1 MLQIIDINKSYG
13 SKKVLNNIN
22 IDFNPGEST
31 AIVGESGSGKTTLAK
46 LIIGLEKQNSGKILL
61 NNITLPS
68 IKKRAFE
75 SCAKIQYIFQDPYSA
90 LEKNFTV
97 LQTLNE
103 TVTICKRNNYDY
115 MSIEDCLMIVDKN
128 LLNYLH
134 QKVDILSGGQKQKL
148 CIARSLITKPKI
160 IIADECTSMLD
171 KKNSEEIYN
180 LLNKIKQEK
189 NIILISILHEV
200 DFYSKYWDK
209 IAIFKDGNLLEYN
222 NFKYF
227 YKNSN
232 SSYSK
237 ELIEA
242 FKYFKH
248 EGEKNE
254 QNMLY

>member
-46 LIIGLEKQNSGKILL
+46 LIIGLEKQNSGSILL
-61 NNITLPS
+61 NNKILPS
-68 IKKRAFE
+68 IKKRSFE
-75 SCAKIQYIFQDPYSA
+75 TCAKIQYIFQDPYSA

-103 TVTICKRNNYDY
+103 TLTICKRNNYDY
-115 MSIEDCLMIVDKN
+115 MSIEDCLMNVDEN
-128 LLNYLH
+128 LLNYLN

-148 CIARSLITKPKI
+148 CIARSLMTNPEI

-171 KKNSEEIYN
+171 KKNSEEIFK
-180 LLNKIKQEK
+180 LLNKVKKEK

-200 DFYSKYWDK
+200 DFHSNYWDK
-209 IAIFKDGNLLEYN
+209 IAIFKDGYLLEHDD
-222 NFKYF
+222 FKYF
-227 YKNSN
+227 YKNAN
-232 SSYSK
+232 SEYSK

-242 FKYFKH
+242 FKFFKYKGDQY
-248 EGEKNE
+248 E
-254 QNMLY
+254 

>member
-1 MLQIIDINKSYG
+1 MLQIININKSYG
-13 SKKVLNNIN
+13 SKSVLRNIN

-46 LIIGLEKQNSGKILL
+46 LIIGLENQNSGKILF
-61 NNITLPS
+61 NNKILPS
-68 IKKRAFE
+68 IKKRSFE
-75 SCAKIQYIFQDPYSA
+75 TCAKIQYIFQDPYSA

-97 LQTLNE
+97 LQTLSE
-103 TVTICKRNNYDY
+103 TVNICRRNNYDY

-128 LLNYLH
+128 LLNYLN

-180 LLNKIKQEK
+180 LLNKIKQDK

-200 DFYSKYWDK
+200 DFYSEYWDK
-209 IAIFKDGNLLEYN
+209 IAIFKDGSLLEYSEFKNFYN
-222 NFKYF
+222 NA
-227 YKNSN
+227 KNI
-232 SSYSK
+232 YSK

-242 FKYFKH
+242 FKYFKYK
-248 EGEKNE
+248 GEQYE
-254 QNMLY
+254 

>member
-1 MLQIIDINKSYG
+1 MLQIININKSYG
-13 SKKVLNNIN
+13 SKRILNNIN

-46 LIIGLEKQNSGKILL
+46 LIIGLEKQNNGEILF
-61 NNITLPS
+61 NNKTLPP
-68 IKKRAFE
+68 IKKRSFE
-75 SCAKIQYIFQDPYSA
+75 TCAQIQYIFQDPYSA

-115 MSIEDCLMIVDKN
+115 MSIEDCLISVDKN
-128 LLNYLH
+128 LLNYLD

-171 KKNSEEIYN
+171 KKNSEEIFN

-189 NIILISILHEV
+189 NIVLISILHEV
-200 DFYSKYWDK
+200 DFYSEYWDK
-209 IAIFKDGNLLEYN
+209 IAIFKDGSLLEYSKFKNFYN
-222 NFKYF
+222 NA
-227 YKNSN
+227 KNI
-232 SSYSK
+232 YSK

-242 FKYFKH
+242 FKYFKYK
-248 EGEKNE
+248 GEQYE
-254 QNMLY
+254 

>member
-22 IDFNPGEST
+22 IDFKPGEST

-46 LIIGLEKQNSGKILL
+46 IIIGLEKQNSGEILL
-61 NNITLPS
+61 NNKILQS
-68 IKKRAFE
+68 INKRYFE
-75 SCAKIQYIFQDPYSA
+75 TCAKIQYIFQDPYSA

-115 MSIEDCLMIVDKN
+115 MSIEDCIINVDKN
-128 LLNYLH
+128 LLNYLD

-171 KKNSEEIYN
+171 KKNSEEIFN

-200 DFYSKYWDK
+200 DFYSEYWDK
-209 IAIFKDGNLLEYN
+209 IAIFKDGNLLEYSEFKNFYN
-222 NFKYF
+222 NA
-227 YKNSN
+227 KNI
-232 SSYSK
+232 YSK

-242 FKYFKH
+242 FKFFKYKGDQY
-248 EGEKNE
+248 E
-254 QNMLY
+254 

>member
-1 MLQIIDINKSYG
+1 MLQIININKSYG
-13 SKKVLNNIN
+13 SKSVLRNIN

-46 LIIGLEKQNSGKILL
+46 LIIGLENQNSGKILF
-61 NNITLPS
+61 NNKILPS

-75 SCAKIQYIFQDPYSA
+75 TCAKIQYIFQDPYSA

-115 MSIEDCLMIVDKN
+115 MSIEDCLINVDKN
-128 LLNYLH
+128 LLNYLN

-171 KKNSEEIYN
+171 KKNSEEIFN

-200 DFYSKYWDK
+200 DFYSQYWDK
-209 IAIFKDGNLLEYN
+209 IAIFKDGSLLEYGEFKDFYN
-222 NFKYF
+222 NA
-227 YKNSN
+227 KNI
-232 SSYSK
+232 YSK

-242 FKYFKH
+242 FKFFKYKGDQY
-248 EGEKNE
+248 E
-254 QNMLY
+254 